1 MSTVT
6 PVTPAGNVS
15 APLLATYGDSVSAY
29 KALGEETIMRTVEIE
44 IAFMRASV
52 ASGLSVRDQQATLKA
67 GQEKAKNAKN
77 ADGVSMGF
85 KVLPDLGVGKVQVWA
100 KALEII
106 DGAEIAPDT
115 DFREVLNLAWNAR
128 RLPEGYKIEGKSLE
142 TIKADIPPVTAGK
155 AEGNKA
161 PRKATSRAS
170 LTISQITA
178 FIESFIESLPD
189 NVADIDDV
197 TVIEIAKLAKSVSR
211 LSKAVKQAA

>member
-1 MSTVT
+1 MSTNT
-6 PVTPAGNVS
+6 TATPAGNVS

-29 KALGEETIMRTVEIE
+29 KALGEETIMKTVEIQ

-67 GQEKAKNAKN
+67 GQEKAKTT
-77 ADGVSMGF
+77 GF

-115 DFREVLNLAWNAR
+115 DFKEVLNLAWNAR

-142 TIKADIPPVTAGK
+142 TIKADIPPVTGGK

-161 PRKATSRAS
+161 PRTATTRAK

-178 FIESFIESLPD
+178 FIESFIESLPE